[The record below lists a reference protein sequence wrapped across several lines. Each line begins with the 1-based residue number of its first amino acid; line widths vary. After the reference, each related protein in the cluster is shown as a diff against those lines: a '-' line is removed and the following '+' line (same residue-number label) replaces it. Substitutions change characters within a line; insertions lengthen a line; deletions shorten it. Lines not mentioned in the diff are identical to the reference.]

1 MMNWLTLIAI
11 GSGGFLG
18 AIARTYFVLFSN
30 KNISIGIFPV
40 GTLLVNILGSFALG
54 MLYAYFNNTTH
65 ISQTVKSFLT
75 MGFLSSFTTYSTF
88 AIESMLLFSNHTYLA
103 IINIILNLTGTIIA
117 AAIGYKLL
125 KYIVL

>member
-1 MMNWLTLIAI
+1 MNWLTLIAI